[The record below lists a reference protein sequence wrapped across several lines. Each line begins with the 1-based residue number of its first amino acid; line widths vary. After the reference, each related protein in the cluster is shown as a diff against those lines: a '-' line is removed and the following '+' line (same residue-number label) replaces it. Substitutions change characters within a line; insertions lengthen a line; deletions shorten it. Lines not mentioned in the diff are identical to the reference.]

1 MFKRKDLNPFD
12 QKVWLASPTM
22 HNGAEM
28 KYVTEAY
35 ETNWMST
42 VGKNI
47 NEVEKLPRKRLE
59 LIMQYLCLVVQ
70 LHCSFV

>member
-42 VGKNI
+42 VGK
-47 NEVEKLPRKRLE
+47 KGLE
-59 LIMQYLCLVVQ
+59 LIMQQLCLAVQ
-70 LHCSFV
+70 LRCTFA